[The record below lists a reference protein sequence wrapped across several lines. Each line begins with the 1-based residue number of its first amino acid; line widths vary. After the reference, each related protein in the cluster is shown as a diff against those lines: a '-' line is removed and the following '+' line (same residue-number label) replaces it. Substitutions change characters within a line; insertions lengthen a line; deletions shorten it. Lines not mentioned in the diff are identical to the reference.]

1 MKLKTLMLSILLVL
15 ASISVTSS
23 AFGQEVHKRIVHQHR
38 RIHQGVKSGKLNHR
52 QASKLR
58 SVDAHV
64 HTRAVKDRLHNQGR
78 LTPAQTRRSTR
89 TAAGSKRKS
98 TTA

>member
-23 AFGQEVHKRIVHQHR
+23 AFGQEVHKRIVHQHK

-78 LTPAQTRRSTR
+78 LTPAQRHRLNKTLNKNSRRI
-89 TAAGSKRKS
+89 
-98 TTA
+98 